1 MNTTIF
7 DSPSDFT
14 RAFEQGLV
22 DMLAHEGL
30 GVFILV
36 CANAGFDPRLQQ
48 TLVPV
53 LQRRFE
59 RHAAE
64 YREALRSGR
73 SLPDADDDVMVFLKM
88 MAVGFEAL
96 SPTER
101 RQAGPWEVQFNALRS
116 FRPPRMAQQKVETIH
131 QPFKD
136 NGFHFNKPFLRKEC
150 FWSGELAGRE
160 VELLYNKFPFV
171 DFHGLLVPQ
180 REHNAPQFL
189 THDDHHY
196 LWRVCEQIGENLP
209 GIGFGYNAY
218 GAYSSVNHL
227 HFQMFVREAALPVK
241 APHWRHNGGRQDY
254 PTSCE
259 RFDSVEEAWRYID
272 KLHEHQCSYNLLY
285 VPGGLY
291 CLPRHKQGSYQHSDW
306 TGGFT
311 WYEMCGGI
319 VTFNR
324 EHYETLDEGMI
335 GEEFA
340 RLDWKPGQSV

>member
-1 MNTTIF
+1 MNLSLF
-7 DSPSDFT
+7 DSPSDFA
-14 RAFEQGLV
+14 RAFEQGLI

-36 CANAGFDPRLQQ
+36 CANAGFDPALQQ
-48 TLVPV
+48 ALAPA
-53 LQRRFE
+53 LRERFE
-59 RHAAE
+59 RHASQ
-64 YREALRSGR
+64 YREALRSGC

-88 MAVGFEAL
+88 MAVGFENL

-116 FRPPRMAQQKVETIH
+116 FRPPRMAHQKVDAIH
-131 QPFKD
+131 LPFNE

-189 THDDHHY
+189 TQDDHRY
-196 LWRVCEQIGENLP
+196 LWRLCEQIGETLP
-209 GIGFGYNAY
+209 GVGFGYNAY

-227 HFQMFVREAALPVK
+227 HFQMYRREIALPVES
-241 APHWRHNGGRQDY
+241 PQWRHNGGERDY
-254 PTSCE
+254 PVPCE
-259 RFDSVEEAWRYID
+259 RFDAVGEAWRYIEA
-272 KLHEHQCSYNLLY
+272 LHAAECSYNLLY
-285 VPGGLY
+285 VPGALY
-291 CLPRHKQGSYQHSDW
+291 CLPRRKQGSYQHSDW
-306 TGGFT
+306 TGGFA
-311 WYEMCGGI
+311 WYEMCGGM

-324 EHYETLDEGMI
+324 EHYEALDEGMI
-335 GEEFA
+335 EEEFA
-340 RLDWKPGQSV
+340 RLKREV